1 MDNAKEFKKVEKQ
14 TTIKQDEKNKTE
26 KRRKI
31 MVFIVVPL
39 PFQHKLNYF
48 HFAELLK
55 NYLLFVQIFS

>member
-1 MDNAKEFKKVEKQ
+1 MEKQ
-14 TTIKQDEKNKTE
+14 TTIKQDEKKKTE
-26 KRRKI
+26 KKRKT

-55 NYLLFVQIFS
+55 NYSLFVQIFS

>member
-1 MDNAKEFKKVEKQ
+1 
-14 TTIKQDEKNKTE
+14 
-26 KRRKI
+26 

-55 NYLLFVQIFS
+55 NYLLFVQIFHKFKSSNVKN